1 MEEMMKN
8 VGRAMSVRMGITM
21 SLCLSL
27 VGTLSSGH
35 FTPVGFLVGFVV
47 GSVISL
53 LIGFI
58 IPVGKL
64 AEGAREKAGFER
76 GTVKARFLETFIF
89 DLIYT
94 PIITAAMVYFAYR
107 MIIMQSGGMAQ
118 PNYWGLLFPSL
129 IICFAAAFVL
139 IFFVQ
144 PIFMKSIMKKYNIP
158 GMGPQGG
165 PGQGPGNAH

>member
-1 MEEMMKN
+1 MEEMMKK

-27 VGTLSSGH
+27 VGTLTSGH

-47 GSVISL
+47 SSVISL

-64 AEGAREKAGFER
+64 SEGVRAKSGLER
-76 GTVKARFLETFIF
+76 GTVKARLLETFVF

-94 PIITAAMVYFAYR
+94 PIITAAMVFFAYR
-107 MIIMQSGGMAQ
+107 MIIIQSGGMAQ
-118 PNYWGLLFPSL
+118 PNYWGMFLPSL
-129 IICFAAAFVL
+129 VICFVAAFVL

-144 PIFMKSIMKKYNIP
+144 PIFMKSVMKKYGIP
-158 GMGPQGG
+158 ANGPQGG
-165 PGQGPGNAH
+165 PGHGPGNAQ